1 MSQAPMDISNVD
13 EQLCEG
19 QQHVENRDLDQLN
32 ISEKSGHRCDHC
44 GKGFK
49 SSYCLKRHLPFLC
62 YECGKRFRQ
71 SGHLDQHLYIHT
83 GEKPFV
89 CHQCG
94 KSFARRSSL
103 RTHLHINT
111 RVPTSAGGVEK
122 ASDH

>member
-1 MSQAPMDISNVD
+1 MH
-13 EQLCEG
+13 QLTRGTC

-32 ISEKSGHRCDHC
+32 ISEKPVHRCDHC

-49 SSYCLKRHLPFLC
+49 RSQCLKRHLLIHTGEKPFLC
-62 YECGKRFRQ
+62 HLCGKQFRQ
-71 SGHLDQHLYIHT
+71 SGHLNRHLSIHH

-94 KSFARRSSL
+94 KSFGRKSSL
-103 RTHLHINT
+103 KTHLHVHT
-111 RVPTSAGGVEK
+111 RVPTCAGDVEK